1 MLGYKITTIIKNS
14 AGVSVKAEA
23 IGGDCAEA
31 ADKARVFLISEECF
45 AGFAFAEGDEITE
58 EEACALEAEAQFCR
72 AAARAIKILSYSSHS
87 KSALVRKLCGY
98 GFDKETA
105 VRAADDA
112 EEKGELDESR
122 QAEHLTD
129 YYLRHKYWGKK
140 RIAAEL
146 ISRGYTKVAILSA
159 ISGVDESR
167 FSENLARLIS
177 KKPVPD
183 TKPERDRYISSLS
196 RMGYS
201 LPEILNAIKEQS
213 L

>member
-14 AGVSVKAEA
+14 AGVSVRAEM
-23 IGGDCAEA
+23 IGGDGSES
-31 ADKARVFLISEECF
+31 DKTREFLISEECF
-45 AGFAFAEGDEITE
+45 AEFSFGEGDEITE
-58 EEACALEAEAQFCR
+58 DEAAALEAEACFCR
-72 AAARAIKILSYSSHS
+72 AVARTVKILSYSSHS
-87 KSALVRKLCGY
+87 KSALVHKLCGY

-105 VRAADDA
+105 VRAAEYA
-112 EEKGELDESR
+112 EKRGELDELR

-146 ISRGYTKVAILSA
+146 LSRGYTKTAVLSA
-159 ISGVDESR
+159 ISDVDETR

-177 KKPVPD
+177 KKPIPD
-183 TKPERDRYISSLS
+183 TKPERDKYISSLS

-201 LPEILNAIKEQS
+201 LPEIFNAIKQQP